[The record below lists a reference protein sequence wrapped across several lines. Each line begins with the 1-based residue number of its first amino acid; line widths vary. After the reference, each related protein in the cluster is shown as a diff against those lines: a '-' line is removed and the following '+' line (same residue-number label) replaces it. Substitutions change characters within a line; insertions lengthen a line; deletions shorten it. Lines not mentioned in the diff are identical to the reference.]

1 MLGRSARKAALRL
14 ADERPTR
21 VYEPPY
27 RHDEPNGLADVRG
40 VRNKTASLGIHVSNG
55 PPVSTRTSP
64 LSSSS
69 PIKRLVFALVDFG
82 GRMPFFVVGVAL
94 ATMAACW
101 TYARKLEVRSDVME
115 LLPRDSP
122 GFQAFE
128 RRLERVGGRATITVV
143 AESPDR
149 AANERFIDGMSAKL
163 QKTLDDRNAC
173 VASCADPSAATCT
186 STCGPELIAF
196 FEAGTKDVRTF
207 FEHNKWLYVGQK
219 ELEEA
224 DSTLDRQIAIQS
236 GLVEDLEGDDTTAKS
251 GLGMS
256 AYRDKWKAHADERD
270 DFPTGYFASADGTQI
285 ALRIFSTGAG
295 MGGGQDEH
303 LLASVQSMV
312 DELRPASFHPDMK
325 VGFGGDI
332 ANAKAEK
339 DSLISEALLA
349 TGAAAALIIIA
360 IVWFYGSLWS
370 LPIILFPPLFGIGC
384 AYAFA
389 TAKYGFVN
397 SSGAFLGAIILGGGI
412 NYPIV
417 LFSRYKEFRARGM
430 STDVARREA
439 VWNAFRA
446 ELVGSSV
453 ASIAYGSLTVTR
465 FRGFSQFG
473 VIGFFGML
481 LVWISMIPCLPALVV
496 IVEKFQT
503 KLPRWMRESAPRVE
517 SDGSR
522 GFFSRV
528 VGDVTERYPRWFVG
542 LGLVI
547 TLAAAIK
554 LPAFLKDPWEYDFDK
569 LGSKGARSS
578 GAFQWSAKADKI
590 LNGRMNLNGSLVLAD
605 RPDQVAEVKA
615 RILENDAKD
624 PQGALIEG
632 VSTVWDFLPGT
643 PEEQKAKLEVLE
655 RIRDRLTE
663 RVVSR
668 LSPEEQK
675 DVREMIPPDSLRVL
689 TPDDLPSML
698 KRRFQEKDGTLGT
711 VFYVRY
717 KAGISRN
724 DGHNLLRMASSLDGI
739 VLADGTR
746 VDTASRATVFA
757 EMIKS
762 LERDGPL
769 ATGVS
774 FVAVLCVVIVATA
787 SRRGTFSVIVTL
799 VMGVIWMLGF
809 AALAGTRLNF
819 LNFIALPI
827 TFGIGSEYPF
837 NIFDRS
843 RLLGG
848 DVTSAVKLHLGA
860 VALCSYTT
868 IIGYGSLI
876 FADNQALQSF
886 GTLSI
891 AGEIACVIGALFFLP
906 ALLHLLARRRPTSTD
921 GVSRGSSEP
930 GHAVEHAPAE

>member
-1 MLGRSARKAALRL
+1 M
-14 ADERPTR
+14 
-21 VYEPPY
+21 
-27 RHDEPNGLADVRG
+27 
-40 VRNKTASLGIHVSNG
+40 
-55 PPVSTRTSP
+55 PV
-64 LSSSS
+64 
-69 PIKRLVFALVDFG
+69 
-82 GRMPFFVVGVAL
+82 FVVGVAL
-94 ATMAACW
+94 AMLAACW
-101 TYARKLEVRSDVME
+101 TYAQRLEVRSDVME

-128 RRLERVGGRATITVV
+128 RRLDRVGGRATITLVC
-143 AESPDR
+143 ESPDR
-149 AANERFIDGMSAKL
+149 SANEHFIDAMSASLTKVI
-163 QKTLDDRNAC
+163 DDRARC
-173 VASCADPSAATCT
+173 AASCASARGTMTSGELEGRSPSSESADRKACVDA
-186 STCGPELIAF
+186 CGPELIAF
-196 FEAGTKDVRTF
+196 FESGTKDVRAF
-207 FEHNKWLYVGQK
+207 FQDNKWLYVDKK

-236 GLVEDLEGDDTTAKS
+236 GVVEDLEGDDKTPQTS
-251 GLGMS
+251 LGMQ
-256 AYRDKWKAHADERD
+256 AYREKWKSRADERD
-270 DFPTGYFASADGTQI
+270 DFPTGYFASPDGTQM

-295 MGGGQDEH
+295 MGGGKDEK
-303 LLASVQSMV
+303 LLAHVQGMV
-312 DELRPASFHPDMK
+312 DELRPASFHPSMK
-325 VGFGGDI
+325 IGFGGDI
-332 ANAKAEK
+332 PNAKAEK
-339 DSLISEALLA
+339 DSLISEALIA
-349 TGAAAALIIIA
+349 TGIAAGLILVA
-360 IVWFYGSLWS
+360 IVWFYGSVWA
-370 LPIILFPPLFGIGC
+370 LPIIFFPPLFGIGC

-417 LFSRYKEFRARGM
+417 LFSRYKEFRARNM
-430 STDVARREA
+430 PPDVARREA

-473 VIGFFGML
+473 VIGFVGML

-496 IVEKFQT
+496 LVERLQP
-503 KLPRWMRESAPRVE
+503 KLPKWMRESPPHVDT
-517 SDGSR
+517 DGSR
-522 GFFSRV
+522 GIVSRI
-528 VGDVTERYPRWFVG
+528 VGDATERWPRVFVG
-542 LGLVI
+542 IGLAV
-547 TLAAAIK
+547 TLVAVLK
-554 LPAFLKDPWEYDFDK
+554 LPSFLKDPWEYDFDK

-590 LNGRMNLNGSLVLAD
+590 LNGRMNLSGSLVLAD
-605 RPDQVAEVKA
+605 RPEQVPEVKA
-615 RILENDAKD
+615 RILANDAKD
-624 PQGALIEG
+624 PEGGLIEG

-643 PEEQKAKLEVLE
+643 PEEQRAKLEVLE

-663 RVVSR
+663 RVVAR
-668 LSPEEQK
+668 LEPEEQK
-675 DVREMIPPDSLRVL
+675 EIREMIPPETLRVL
-689 TPDDLPSML
+689 GPDDLPAML
-698 KRRFQEKDGTLGT
+698 ERRFQERNGTIGT

-717 KAGISRN
+717 KPSVSRN
-724 DGHNLLRMASSLDGI
+724 DGHNLIRMANTIDGI

-757 EMIKS
+757 EMIRS

-787 SRRGTFSVIVTL
+787 SKRGTFSVIATLILGVT
-799 VMGVIWMLGF
+799 WMLGF
-809 AALAGTRLNF
+809 ASLVGARLNF

-848 DVTSAVKLHLGA
+848 DITSAVKLHFGA
-860 VALCSYTT
+860 VALCSYST

-886 GTLSI
+886 GKLSI
-891 AGEIACVIGALFFLP
+891 AGEIACVIGALCFLP
-906 ALLHLLARRRPTSTD
+906 ALLHLLARRSGTETR
-921 GVSRGSSEP
+921 V
-930 GHAVEHAPAE
+930 VEHAPAE